1 MIESSIEKKT
11 EQVSYLTLSNST
23 YKDRLVSVWIDG
35 KLAKLTMVKSKNK
48 KEILLGKIRDEA
60 EIIVKEQR

>member
-1 MIESSIEKKT
+1 MIESSIEKKA

-23 YKDRLVSVWIDG
+23 DKDRLVSVWIDG

>member
-1 MIESSIEKKT
+1 MIESSIEKKA

-23 YKDRLVSVWIDG
+23 DKDRLVSVWIDG

-60 EIIVKEQR
+60 EIVVKEQR

>member
-23 YKDRLVSVWIDG
+23 DKDRLVSVWING

>member
-1 MIESSIEKKT
+1 MIESSIEKKP

-23 YKDRLVSVWIDG
+23 DKDRLVSVWIDG

>member
-23 YKDRLVSVWIDG
+23 DKDRLVSVWIDG